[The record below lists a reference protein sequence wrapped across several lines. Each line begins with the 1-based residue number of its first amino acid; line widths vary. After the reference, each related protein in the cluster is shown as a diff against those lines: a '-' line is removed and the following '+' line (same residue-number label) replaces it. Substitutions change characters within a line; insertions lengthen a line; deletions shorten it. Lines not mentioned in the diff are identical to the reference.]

1 LESLTLQATTNIG
14 KILFVHSV
22 PQLSSALSELWQE
35 NPLYTGTVCHSLVN
49 AAHLLESESFQ
60 VITVDP
66 FLDGYTPEELL
77 AFLNEKAPDIPI
89 LLLVA
94 ADRLMDLALLP
105 TNYSEHYV
113 VKETANPL
121 RLHQAIQSLLRAIK
135 LQRRLKHLEK
145 SASSETPEFEAFK
158 HISGS
163 IGKRLSIDAK
173 TLHDMSRGFQQS
185 FSQPLPTLDRDDS
198 DLELVDTQV
207 LLIELLD
214 RRQAMADIND
224 VRIIA
229 EISDN
234 MPPVRLNRKAFIET
248 FGRMVALC
256 LQLSSAGSSIS
267 FYARCD
273 GRILTIRLVCEGPGI
288 PDEDVISFFE
298 STWAHEPK
306 KRYFCRTALGLYLS
320 KRLTQLTGATVEC
333 ISSPTQGVTVELMLP
348 VVTEDEENSLN
359 P

>member
-1 LESLTLQATTNIG
+1 LRTATNIV

-22 PQLSSALSELWQE
+22 PQLSPPLSELWQE
-35 NPLYTGTVCHSLVN
+35 NGLYTGTVCHSLVN

-60 VITVDP
+60 LIAADP

-77 AFLNEKAPDIPI
+77 AFLDEKAPDIPI

-94 ADRLMDLALLP
+94 ADRLTDLAILP
-105 TNYSEHYV
+105 TSYSEHYV
-113 VKETANPL
+113 VKETVNPL
-121 RLHQAIQSLLRAIK
+121 RLHQAAQSLLRAIK
-135 LQRRLKHLEK
+135 LQRRLRDLEK
-145 SASSETPEFEAFK
+145 SANSKMPEFEAFK
-158 HISGS
+158 SISGS
-163 IGKRLSIDAK
+163 VGNRLSIEAK
-173 TLHDMSRGFQQS
+173 SLHDASRTFQQS
-185 FSQPLPTLDRDDS
+185 FSQPLPELDKDDS
-198 DLELVDTQV
+198 DLELVDTQI
-207 LLIELLD
+207 LLKELLD

-234 MPPVRLNRKAFIET
+234 VPPVRLNRKAFIET
-248 FGRMVALC
+248 FGRMVAQC
-256 LQLSSAGSSIS
+256 LQLATPGSSIS

-273 GRILTIRLVCEGPGI
+273 GRTLTIRLVCEGPGI
-288 PDEDVISFFE
+288 PDEDVTTFFE

-306 KRYFCRTALGLYLS
+306 KGYICRTALGLYMS

-333 ISSPTQGVTVELMLP
+333 VSSPTQGVTVELMLP
-348 VVTEDEENSLN
+348 VVIADQENSLN